1 MEEQCNKSKFF
12 PCGEYLCLRRENKVF
27 DAISQL
33 EFSSEVWELVFFVT
47 SKVVEKFNDGALA
60 TIIGFLFKAASHCR
74 HISEA
79 VRTSNN

>member
-12 PCGEYLCLRRENKVF
+12 PCGEYLCVF

-60 TIIGFLFKAASHCR
+60 TIIGFLFKAASHCQ